1 MTRSATLP
9 APETGAAAGPAPG
22 AMPAE
27 NVLEVRGLNV
37 RFGALPA
44 VQDVSFEVRRG
55 ETLALVGESGSGK
68 SVTSL
73 ALLRL
78 TPPAPAC
85 RVEGQV
91 LLRRKDGNTVDLLAL
106 REEEMRAMRT
116 AKVAMVFQEPMTSF
130 NPVHTIGAQIAEAI
144 RFHEGVGRR
153 AAEGRAAELLDLVGI
168 PDPKRRLSA
177 YPHQLSGGMRQRAMI
192 AMALSCG
199 PELLIAD
206 EPTTALDVTIQA
218 QILELLARLQK
229 QTGMAMIFITHN
241 LGVVAEIAD
250 RVMVMYAGR
259 VVEQAEL
266 LPLFRSPRMPYTAGL
281 MRSVPRLDLA
291 GQRREPLF
299 AIPGQVPD
307 PRHPPPGCAFAPRCA
322 HHRPDPCD
330 SAVPPLEET
339 GSGHLS
345 RCFRWRELSGALAAQ
360 GVS

>member
-168 PDPKRRLSA
+168 PDPVSYTHL
-177 YPHQLSGGMRQRAMI
+177 RA
-192 AMALSCG
+192 
-199 PELLIAD
+199 
-206 EPTTALDVTIQA
+206 
-218 QILELLARLQK
+218 
-229 QTGMAMIFITHN
+229 H
-241 LGVVAEIAD
+241 
-250 RVMVMYAGR
+250 
-259 VVEQAEL
+259 
-266 LPLFRSPRMPYTAGL
+266 
-281 MRSVPRLDLA
+281 
-291 GQRREPLF
+291 
-299 AIPGQVPD
+299 
-307 PRHPPPGCAFAPRCA
+307 
-322 HHRPDPCD
+322 
-330 SAVPPLEET
+330 ET
-339 GSGHLS
+339 
-345 RCFRWRELSGALAAQ
+345 
-360 GVS
+360 

>member
-1 MTRSATLP
+1 
-9 APETGAAAGPAPG
+9 
-22 AMPAE
+22 
-27 NVLEVRGLNV
+27 
-37 RFGALPA
+37 
-44 VQDVSFEVRRG
+44 
-55 ETLALVGESGSGK
+55 
-68 SVTSL
+68 
-73 ALLRL
+73 
-78 TPPAPAC
+78 
-85 RVEGQV
+85 
-91 LLRRKDGNTVDLLAL
+91 
-106 REEEMRAMRT
+106 MRT

-339 GSGHLS
+339 GGGHLS

>member
-1 MTRSATLP
+1 MSRSAILS
-9 APETGAAAGPAPG
+9 APEAGAAPG
-22 AMPAE
+22 AAPGTAAE

-44 VQDVSFEVRRG
+44 VQDVSFAVRRG

-91 LLRRKDGNTVDLLAL
+91 LLHRKDGGTVDLLAL
-106 REEEMRAMRT
+106 PEAEMRAMRT

-144 RFHEGVGRR
+144 RFHEGLGRR

-250 RVMVMYAGR
+250 RVMVMYGGR
-259 VVEQAEL
+259 VVEQADL
-266 LPLFRSPRMPYTAGL
+266 LPLFQSPRMPYTAGL

-291 GQRREPLF
+291 GQRHEPLF

-307 PRHPPPGCAFAPRCA
+307 PRQPPPGCAFAPRCA
-322 HHRPDPCD
+322 HHRTDPCD
-330 SAVPPLEET
+330 NAVPPLEET
-339 GSGHLS
+339 GGGHLS
-345 RCFRWRELSGALAAQ
+345 RCFLWRELADALAAQ
-360 GVS
+360 GVP